1 MSAYAQMTWT
11 GLALLVFFLLI
22 CGCVSS
28 NVGDISYTGSGL
40 SATINNPGQPAD
52 GFIQVTI
59 YKVNGLVQ
67 QEYTVVMKGMK
78 LESGQNTVIIPV
90 TLESGSYKLNIY
102 LFEKGERKS
111 AVIRDIVV

>member
-1 MSAYAQMTWT
+1 MTRT
-11 GLALLVFFLLI
+11 GLALLVFFFII

-40 SATINNPGQPAD
+40 SATINNPGQPVD

-67 QEYTVVMKGMK
+67 QEYTVVMKGMR
-78 LESGQNTVIIPV
+78 LESGKNTVIIPG
-90 TLESGSYKLNIY
+90 TLEPGTYKLNVY
-102 LFEKGERKS
+102 LFEKGERKT

>member
-1 MSAYAQMTWT
+1 MSAHSQIIPTAF
-11 GLALLVFFLLI
+11 ALLVLFLFL

-28 NVGDISYTGSGL
+28 TVGDISYTGSGL

-59 YKVNGLVQ
+59 YKVNGLAQ
-67 QEYTVVMKGMK
+67 DEYTVVMKGMK
-78 LESGQNTVIIPV
+78 LESGENTVIIPV
-90 TLESGSYKLNIY
+90 TLEPGIYKLNVY
-102 LFEKGERKS
+102 LFEKGERKT